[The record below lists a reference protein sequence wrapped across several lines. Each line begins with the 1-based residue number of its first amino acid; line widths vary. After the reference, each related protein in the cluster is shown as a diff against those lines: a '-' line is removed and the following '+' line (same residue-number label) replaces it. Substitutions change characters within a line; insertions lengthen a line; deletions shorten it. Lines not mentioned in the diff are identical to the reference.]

1 MLDGIFK
8 IHLKDKLKISITNNE
23 IYNQFIL
30 YLYSKVD
37 NGIVLVTPTLTEAN
51 NLYSRLSYYLKDNV
65 FIFPDDDYLTKKAI
79 VSSPEFMYMR
89 LKFLNNFNSKSN
101 KILICHTNSYLKKLL
116 PKNEL
121 TNVTLNITLKSKID
135 REILI
140 NKLNKAG
147 YRRES
152 IVTNTGEFS
161 VRGFVVDVF
170 PIFEEH
176 PYRIEFFDDDVD
188 EVLMKIHR
196 NLLSQLTK

>member
-8 IHLKDKLKISITNNE
+8 IDLKDKLKISITNNE

-51 NLYSRLSYYLKDNV
+51 NLYSRLSYYLKDDV

-140 NKLNKAG
+140 NKLNK
-147 YRRES
+147 
-152 IVTNTGEFS
+152 F
-161 VRGFVVDVF
+161 
-170 PIFEEH
+170 
-176 PYRIEFFDDDVD
+176 
-188 EVLMKIHR
+188 
-196 NLLSQLTK
+196 